1 VDLFDK
7 CNRFKEHRLA
17 KAAGIYPYFLPIAEN
32 HGTEVTVDG
41 RRIIMAGSNNYLGL
55 TKHPKVIAAADAAL
69 RSFGTS
75 NNGSRFLNGTL
86 EMHVQ
91 LEECLAKF
99 TRKEAALVY
108 STGYLTNLGSISAL
122 MEKGDVVV
130 LDKDA
135 HACIV
140 DGARL
145 SPAEV
150 KRFRH
155 NDVRDLE
162 RVLESIPARAG
173 KLIVV
178 DGLYSMEGD
187 IAPLA
192 EIVRIARKY
201 HARLLVDDAHGFG
214 VLGARGA
221 GACEAQGV
229 EEQVD
234 LVMGTFSKSFA
245 SLGGFIAGPR
255 AVMDYLRHHA
265 RALIFSASVTPASAA
280 AALAS
285 LEIIEHE
292 PELRT
297 RLKQISDRMRNGFSS
312 LGLEVGMGNG
322 TPIVPIFIGDR
333 VKTMQVW
340 RRILDRGVFVNAIV
354 VPAVQPGRDLLRTS
368 YMATHEDE
376 QLDTI
381 LRIVKEVDAEMGLAM
396 APAANTTTP
405 PGMPWMSSPS

>member
-1 VDLFDK
+1 MDLFEK
-7 CNRFKEHRLA
+7 CNQFKEHRLA
-17 KAAGIYPYFLPIAEN
+17 KAAGIYPYFLPISEN
-32 HGTEVTVDG
+32 HGTEVTIQG
-41 RRIIMAGSNNYLGL
+41 RRLIMAGSNNYLGL
-55 TKHPKVIAAADAAL
+55 TKHPRVMAAAEDAL
-69 RSFGTS
+69 RRFGTS

-91 LEECLAKF
+91 LEERLAKF
-99 TRKEAALVY
+99 MRKEAALVY

-145 SPAEV
+145 SAADV

-155 NDVRDLE
+155 NDVGDLE
-162 RVLESIPARAG
+162 RVLGAIPAKAG
-173 KLIVV
+173 KLVVV

-187 IAPLA
+187 VAPLP
-192 EIVRIARKY
+192 EIVRLARK
-201 HARLLVDDAHGFG
+201 HEARLLVDDAHGIG
-214 VLGARGA
+214 VLGQRGA
-221 GACEAQGV
+221 GACDAMGV
-229 EEQVD
+229 EDHTD

-245 SLGGFIAGPR
+245 SLGGFIAGPK

-265 RALIFSASVTPASAA
+265 RALIFSASMTPSSVA

-285 LEIIEHE
+285 LDIIESE
-292 PELRT
+292 PKLRV
-297 RLKQISDRMRNGFSS
+297 RLKQISDKMRNGFKSM
-312 LGLEVGMGNG
+312 GLEVGSGEG

-333 VKTMQVW
+333 IKTMQIW
-340 RRILDRGVFVNAIV
+340 RKILDRGVFVNAIV
-354 VPAVQPGRDLLRTS
+354 VPGVQPGRDLLRTS
-368 YMATHEDE
+368 YMATHEDS

-381 LRIVKEVDAEMGLAM
+381 LRIVKEVDAEVGLAM
-396 APAANTTTP
+396 APETNATTP
-405 PGMPWMSSPS
+405 PGVPWMSSPS

>member
-1 VDLFDK
+1 MDLFDK

-32 HGTEVTVDG
+32 HGTEVTING

-55 TKHPKVIAAADAAL
+55 TKHPKVIAAADEAL

-86 EMHVQ
+86 EMHVE
-91 LEECLAKF
+91 LEERLAKF

-122 MEKGDVVV
+122 MDKGDVVV
-130 LDKDA
+130 LDKEA

-145 SPAEV
+145 SPADV

-162 RVLESIPARAG
+162 RVLASIPAKAG

-214 VLGARGA
+214 VLGNRGA
-221 GACEAQGV
+221 GACEEAGV
-229 EEQVD
+229 EDQVD

-265 RALIFSASVTPASAA
+265 RALIFSASITPASAA

-292 PELRT
+292 PQLRT
-297 RLKQISDRMRNGFSS
+297 RLRQISDKMRNGFRA
-312 LGLEVGMGNG
+312 LGLEVGTGEG

-396 APAANTTTP
+396 ASAANTTTP
-405 PGMPWMSSPS
+405 PEVPWMSSPS

>member
-1 VDLFDK
+1 M
-7 CNRFKEHRLA
+7 
-17 KAAGIYPYFLPIAEN
+17 YPYFLPIAEN
-32 HGTEVTVDG
+32 HGTEVTIGG

-55 TKHPKVIAAADAAL
+55 TKHPKVIAAAEDAL
-69 RSFGTS
+69 RRFGTS

-86 EMHVQ
+86 ELHVQ
-91 LEECLAKF
+91 LEERLAKF
-99 TRKEAALVY
+99 TGKEAALVY

-145 SPAEV
+145 SAADV

-162 RVLESIPARAG
+162 RVLSSIPAKAG

-187 IAPLA
+187 IAPLK
-192 EIVRIARKY
+192 EIVNVAKKH

-214 VLGARGA
+214 VLGTRGA
-221 GACEAQGV
+221 GASEMLGV
-229 EEQVD
+229 EDQVD

-285 LEIIEHE
+285 LDIIEHE
-292 PELRT
+292 PQLRT
-297 RLKQISDRMRNGFSS
+297 RLKQISDKMRNGFRAM
-312 LGLEVGMGNG
+312 GLEVGVGDG
-322 TPIVPIFIGDR
+322 TPIVPIFIGER

-340 RRILDRGVFVNAIV
+340 RRILDRGVFVNAII

-368 YMATHEDE
+368 YMATHEDS

-381 LRIVKEVDAEMGLAM
+381 LRIVKEVDAEMDLSIAS
-396 APAANTTTP
+396 AENATTR

>member
-1 VDLFDK
+1 MDLFDK
-7 CNRFKEHRLA
+7 CRQFKEHRLA
-17 KAAGIYPYFLPIAEN
+17 QAAGIYPYFMPITEN
-32 HGTEVTVDG
+32 HGTEVTIQG
-41 RRIIMAGSNNYLGL
+41 KRLIMAGSNNYLGL
-55 TKHPKVIAAADAAL
+55 TKHPKVIAAADDAL
-69 RSFGTS
+69 RRFGTS

-86 EMHVQ
+86 ELHVQ
-91 LEECLAKF
+91 LEERLAKF
-99 TRKEAALVY
+99 MRKEAALVY

-122 MEKGDVVV
+122 MDKGDVVV

-145 SPAEV
+145 SAADV

-162 RVLESIPARAG
+162 RVLNGVPAKAG

-187 IAPLA
+187 LAPLP
-192 EIVRIARKY
+192 EIVRMARKY
-201 HARLLVDDAHGFG
+201 NAKLLVDDAHGIG
-214 VLGARGA
+214 VLGHRGA
-221 GACEAQGV
+221 GACEAMGV
-229 EEQVD
+229 EDQTD

-245 SLGGFIAGPR
+245 SLGGFIAGPK
-255 AVMDYLRHHA
+255 AVMEYLRHHA
-265 RALIFSASVTPASAA
+265 RALIFSASMTPASVAA
-280 AALAS
+280 AIAS
-285 LEIIEHE
+285 LDIIETE
-292 PELRT
+292 PGLRA
-297 RLKQISDRMRNGFSS
+297 RLKQISDKMRNGFKGM
-312 LGLEVGMGNG
+312 GLEIGSGDG

-340 RRILDRGVFVNAIV
+340 RKFLDRGVFVNAII

-368 YMATHEDE
+368 YMATHRDD

-381 LRIVKEVDAEMGLAM
+381 LRVVHEVHQEMGLELAQK
-396 APAANTTTP
+396 A
-405 PGMPWMSSPS
+405 S

>member
-1 VDLFDK
+1 M
-7 CNRFKEHRLA
+7 A
-17 KAAGIYPYFLPIAEN
+17 KAAGMYPYFLPIAEN
-32 HGTEVTVDG
+32 HGTEVTIGG

-55 TKHPKVIAAADAAL
+55 TKHPKVIGAAEDAL
-69 RSFGTS
+69 HRFGTS

-86 EMHVQ
+86 ELHVQ
-91 LEECLAKF
+91 LEERLAKF
-99 TRKEAALVY
+99 TGKEAALVY

-122 MEKGDVVV
+122 MDKGDVVV

-145 SPAEV
+145 SAADV

-162 RVLESIPARAG
+162 RVLSSIPAKAG

-187 IAPLA
+187 IAPLK
-192 EIVRIARKY
+192 EIVKVAKKH

-214 VLGARGA
+214 VLGTRGA
-221 GACEAQGV
+221 GASEMLGV
-229 EEQVD
+229 EDQVD

-285 LEIIEHE
+285 LDIIEHE
-292 PELRT
+292 PQLRT
-297 RLKQISDRMRNGFSS
+297 RLKEISDKMRNGFQAM
-312 LGLEVGMGNG
+312 GLEVGVGNG

-340 RRILDRGVFVNAIV
+340 RRILDRGVFVNAII

-368 YMATHEDE
+368 YMATHEDH

-381 LRIVKEVDAEMGLAM
+381 LRIVKEVDAEMDLSLAS
-396 APAANTTTP
+396 AENATTR

>member
-1 VDLFDK
+1 MDIFEK
-7 CNRFKEHRLA
+7 CETYKEARLA
-17 KAAGIYPYFLPIAEN
+17 QAAGVYPYFLPISEN
-32 HGTEVTVDG
+32 HGTEVTIG
-41 RRIIMAGSNNYLGL
+41 GKRLIMAGSNNYLGL
-55 TKHPKVIAAADAAL
+55 TKHPKVIAAAEDAL
-69 RSFGTS
+69 HRFGTS

-86 EMHVQ
+86 ELHVQ
-91 LEECLAKF
+91 LEERLAKF
-99 TRKEAALVY
+99 MRKEAALAY

-122 MEKGDVVV
+122 SDKGDVVI

-145 SPAEV
+145 GYGDV

-155 NDVRDLE
+155 NDIRDLE
-162 RVLESIPARAG
+162 RVLNSVPAKAG

-187 IAPLA
+187 IAPLPD
-192 EIVRIARKY
+192 IVRLTREY
-201 HARLLVDDAHGFG
+201 GARLLVDDAHGIG

-221 GACEAQGV
+221 GACDAQGV
-229 EEQVD
+229 EDHVD

-255 AVMDYLRHHA
+255 VVMDFLRHQA
-265 RALIFSASVTPASAA
+265 RAMIFSASMTPASVA

-285 LEIIEHE
+285 LDVIETE
-292 PELRT
+292 PELRD
-297 RLKQISDRMRNGFSS
+297 RLRVISDKMREGFRAQ
-312 LGLEVGMGNG
+312 GLEVGSGVG

-333 VKTMQVW
+333 MKTMHVW
-340 RRILDRGVFVNAIV
+340 KRIFDRGVFLNAIV
-354 VPAVQPGRDLLRTS
+354 VPAVAPGRDLLRTS
-368 YMATHEDE
+368 YMASHRDD

-381 LRIVKEVDAEMGLAM
+381 LRIVGEVHQEVGLELASK
-396 APAANTTTP
+396 A
-405 PGMPWMSSPS
+405 S

>member
-7 CNRFKEHRLA
+7 CNAFKEHRLVQR
-17 KAAGIYPYFLPIAEN
+17 AGFYPYFLPISDN
-32 HGTEVTVDG
+32 HGTEVTIDG
-41 RRIIMAGSNNYLGL
+41 KRLIMAGSNNYLGL
-55 TKHPKVIAAADAAL
+55 TKHPKVIAAAENAL
-69 RSFGTS
+69 LKFGTS

-86 EMHVQ
+86 ELHVQ
-91 LEECLAKF
+91 LEERLAKF
-99 TRKEAALVY
+99 MGKEAALVY
-108 STGYLTNLGSISAL
+108 STGYLTNLGSVSAL
-122 MEKGDVVV
+122 VDKGDVVI

-145 SPAEV
+145 SYGDV

-162 RVLESIPARAG
+162 RVLGAVPQQAG
-173 KLIVV
+173 KLVVV

-187 IAPLA
+187 LAPLA
-192 EIVRIARKY
+192 DIVRLAKEY
-201 HARLLVDDAHGFG
+201 GARLLVDDAHGIG

-221 GACEAQGV
+221 GSCEATGV
-229 EEQVD
+229 EDQVD

-265 RALIFSASVTPASAA
+265 RALIFSASMTPASVA

-285 LEIIEHE
+285 LDIIETE
-292 PELRT
+292 PQLRD
-297 RLKQISDRMRNGFSS
+297 RLRQISIKMRSGFRGQ
-312 LGLEVGMGNG
+312 GLEVGSGID

-333 VKTMQVW
+333 MKTMQVW
-340 RRILDRGVFVNAIV
+340 RKILDRGVFVNAILT
-354 VPAVQPGRDLLRTS
+354 PAVAPGRDLLRTS
-368 YMATHEDE
+368 YMASHKDE
-376 QLDTI
+376 QLDYI
-381 LRIVKEVDAEMGLAM
+381 LRVVGEVHQEVGLELASK
-396 APAANTTTP
+396 A
-405 PGMPWMSSPS
+405 S

>member
-1 VDLFDK
+1 MDLFDK

-32 HGTEVTVDG
+32 HGTEVTVGG

-55 TKHPKVIAAADAAL
+55 TKHPKVIAAAEEAL
-69 RSFGTS
+69 LRFGTS

-91 LEECLAKF
+91 LEERLAKF

-122 MEKGDVVV
+122 MDKGDVVV

-145 SPAEV
+145 SPADV

-162 RVLESIPARAG
+162 RVLGSIPAKAG

-187 IAPLA
+187 IAPLN
-192 EIVRIARKY
+192 EIVQLARKY
-201 HARLLVDDAHGFG
+201 HARLMVDDAHGFG
-214 VLGARGA
+214 VLGTRGA
-221 GACEAQGV
+221 GACEALGV
-229 EEQVD
+229 EDQVD

-255 AVMDYLRHHA
+255 SVMDYLRHHA

-292 PELRT
+292 PQLRV
-297 RLKQISDRMRNGFSS
+297 RLKQISDKMRNGFRA
-312 LGLEVGMGNG
+312 LGLEVGTGNG

-333 VKTMQVW
+333 IKTMQVW

-368 YMATHEDE
+368 YMATHEE
-376 QLDTI
+376 QQLDTI
-381 LRIVKEVDAEMGLAM
+381 LRIVKEVDAEMDLSMTSAEN
-396 APAANTTTP
+396 ALSR

>member
-1 VDLFDK
+1 MDLFDK

-32 HGTEVTVDG
+32 HGTEVTIGG

-55 TKHPKVIAAADAAL
+55 TKHPKVIAAAEEAL
-69 RSFGTS
+69 RRFGTS

-91 LEECLAKF
+91 LEERLAKF

-122 MEKGDVVV
+122 MDKGEVVV

-145 SPAEV
+145 SPADV

-162 RVLESIPARAG
+162 RMLASIPAKAG

-187 IAPLA
+187 IAPLT
-192 EIVRIARKY
+192 EIVRVAKKY

-214 VLGARGA
+214 VLGTRGA
-221 GACEAQGV
+221 GASEALGV
-229 EEQVD
+229 EDQVD

-265 RALIFSASVTPASAA
+265 RALIFSASITPASAA

-285 LEIIEHE
+285 LDIIEHE
-292 PELRT
+292 PQLRT
-297 RLKQISDRMRNGFSS
+297 RLRHISDKMRNGFKS
-312 LGLEVGMGNG
+312 LGLEVGTGNG

-368 YMATHEDE
+368 YMATHEE
-376 QLDTI
+376 QQLDTI
-381 LRIVKEVDAEMGLAM
+381 LNIVKEVDAEVGLSM
-396 APAANTTTP
+396 ASAADSTTP

>member
-1 VDLFDK
+1 MDLFSK
-7 CNRFKEHRLA
+7 CDDFTEHRLA
-17 KAAGIYPYFLPIAEN
+17 QRAGVYPYFLPIAEN
-32 HGTEVTVDG
+32 HGTEVTVHG
-41 RRIIMAGSNNYLGL
+41 KRLIMAGSNNYLGL
-55 TKHPKVIAAADAAL
+55 TKHPKVMAAAEDAL
-69 RSFGTS
+69 RRFGTS

-86 EMHVQ
+86 ELHVE
-91 LEECLAKF
+91 LETRLAKF
-99 TRKEAALVY
+99 MKKEAALVY

-122 MEKGDVVV
+122 SDKGDVVI

-145 SPAEV
+145 GFGDV

-155 NDVRDLE
+155 NDIRDLE
-162 RVLESIPARAG
+162 RILSSVPAKAG
-173 KLIVV
+173 KLVVV

-187 IAPLA
+187 IAPLPD
-192 EIVRIARKY
+192 IVRVCKEFN
-201 HARLLVDDAHGFG
+201 ARLLVDDAHGIG

-221 GACEAQGV
+221 GACDAMGV
-229 EEQVD
+229 EDQVD

-255 AVMDYLRHHA
+255 NVMDYLRHHA
-265 RALIFSASVTPASAA
+265 RAMIFSASVTPASVA

-285 LEIIEHE
+285 LDIIESE
-292 PELRT
+292 PALRD
-297 RLKQISDRMRNGFSS
+297 RLRVISNKMRAGFRAQ
-312 LGLEVGMGNG
+312 GLEVGSGEG

-333 VKTMQVW
+333 MKTMIAW
-340 RRILDRGVFVNAIV
+340 RKVIDRGVFVNAIL

-368 YMATHEDE
+368 YMATHEDR

-381 LRIVKEVDAEMGLAM
+381 LGVIDEVRQEIGLEL
-396 APAANTTTP
+396 APKA
-405 PGMPWMSSPS
+405 G

>member
-1 VDLFDK
+1 MDLFDK

-17 KAAGIYPYFLPIAEN
+17 QAAGIYPYFLPIAQN
-32 HGTEVTVDG
+32 HGTEVTIDG

-55 TKHPKVIAAADAAL
+55 TKHPKVMAAAEDAL
-69 RSFGTS
+69 RRFGTS

-91 LEECLAKF
+91 LEERLAKF
-99 TRKEAALVY
+99 TGKEAALVY

-122 MEKGDVVV
+122 MDKGDVVIM
-130 LDKDA
+130 DKDA

-145 SPAEV
+145 SPADI
-150 KRFRH
+150 KRFKH
-155 NDVRDLE
+155 NDIRDLE
-162 RVLESIPARAG
+162 RVLGTIPAKAG

-187 IAPLA
+187 IAPLPD
-192 EIVRIARKY
+192 IVRLAKKF

-214 VLGARGA
+214 VLGQRGA
-221 GACEAQGV
+221 GASEALNV
-229 EEQVD
+229 EDDVD

-265 RALIFSASVTPASAA
+265 RAMIFSASVTPASAA
-280 AALAS
+280 AALAA
-285 LEIIEHE
+285 LDIIEGE
-292 PELRT
+292 PQLRV
-297 RLKQISDRMRNGFSS
+297 RLKQISDKMRNGFQAM
-312 LGLEVGMGNG
+312 GLEVGVGQG
-322 TPIVPIFIGDR
+322 TPIIPIFIGDR
-333 VKTMQVW
+333 VKTMRAW
-340 RRILDRGVFVNAIV
+340 RSILDRGVFVNAII

-368 YMATHEDE
+368 YMATHEDQ

-381 LRIVKEVDAEMGLAM
+381 LRIVKEVDAEMDLSMGSAEN
-396 APAANTTTP
+396 ATARS
-405 PGMPWMSSPS
+405 GMRWMSSPS

>member
-32 HGTEVTVDG
+32 HGTEVTVEG
-41 RRIIMAGSNNYLGL
+41 RRLIMAGSNNYLGL
-55 TKHPKVIAAADAAL
+55 TKHPKVIAAADEAL
-69 RSFGTS
+69 RRFGTS

-91 LEECLAKF
+91 LEERLAKF

-122 MEKGDVVV
+122 MDKGDVVV

-145 SPAEV
+145 SPADV

-155 NDVRDLE
+155 NDIKDLE
-162 RVLESIPARAG
+162 RVLGSIPAKAG
-173 KLIVV
+173 KLVVV

-187 IAPLA
+187 IAPLT
-192 EIVRIARKY
+192 EIVRVVRK
-201 HARLLVDDAHGFG
+201 HNARLLVDDAHGFG

-221 GACEAQGV
+221 GASEELGV
-229 EEQVD
+229 EDDVD

-265 RALIFSASVTPASAA
+265 RALIFSASITPASAA

-285 LEIIEHE
+285 LDIIEHE
-292 PELRT
+292 PQLRT
-297 RLKQISDRMRNGFSS
+297 RLRQISDKMRNGFKA
-312 LGLEVGMGNG
+312 LGLEVGHGNG

-368 YMATHEDE
+368 YMATHEE
-376 QLDTI
+376 PQLDTI
-381 LRIVKEVDAEMGLAM
+381 LRIVKEVDAEMGLTM
-396 APAANTTTP
+396 ASAENATTR

>member
-1 VDLFDK
+1 MDLFDK

-17 KAAGIYPYFLPIAEN
+17 KAAGIYPYFLPIAQN
-32 HGTEVTVDG
+32 HGTEVTIDG

-55 TKHPKVIAAADAAL
+55 TKHPKVIAAAQDALL
-69 RSFGTS
+69 RFGTS

-91 LEECLAKF
+91 LEERLAKF
-99 TRKEAALVY
+99 TGKEAALVY

-122 MEKGDVVV
+122 MDKGDVVV
-130 LDKDA
+130 LDKEA

-145 SPAEV
+145 SPADV
-150 KRFRH
+150 KRFKH

-162 RVLESIPARAG
+162 RVLSSIPAKAG

-187 IAPLA
+187 IAPLK
-192 EIVRIARKY
+192 EIVKVAKKH

-214 VLGARGA
+214 VLGTRGA
-221 GACEAQGV
+221 GASEMLGV
-229 EEQVD
+229 EDQVD

-285 LEIIEHE
+285 LDIIERE
-292 PELRT
+292 PQLRT
-297 RLKQISDRMRNGFSS
+297 RLKQISDKMRNGFQAM
-312 LGLEVGMGNG
+312 GLEVGVGNG

-340 RRILDRGVFVNAIV
+340 RRILDRGVFVNAII

-368 YMATHEDE
+368 FMATHEDH

-381 LRIVKEVDAEMGLAM
+381 LRIVKEVDAEMDLSLAS
-396 APAANTTTP
+396 AENATSRQ
-405 PGMPWMSSPS
+405 GMPWMSSPS

>member
-1 VDLFDK
+1 VDLFEK
-7 CNRFKEHRLA
+7 CNKFTEHKLA
-17 KAAGIYPYFLPIAEN
+17 QRAGVYPYFLPIQEN
-32 HGTEVTVDG
+32 HGPEVIIGGKRV
-41 RRIIMAGSNNYLGL
+41 IMAGSNNYLGL
-55 TKHPKVIAAADAAL
+55 TQHPKVLQAAEEAL
-69 RSFGTS
+69 RRFGTS

-86 EMHVQ
+86 ELHVQ
-91 LEECLAKF
+91 LEERLAKF
-99 TRKEAALVY
+99 MRKEAALVF

-122 MEKGDVVV
+122 SDKGDVMI

-145 SPAEV
+145 GMGDV

-162 RVLESIPARAG
+162 RVLSGLPAKAG
-173 KLIVV
+173 KLVIV

-187 IAPLA
+187 IAPLP
-192 EIVRIARKY
+192 EIVRIAKEHR
-201 HARLLVDDAHGFG
+201 ARVLVDDAHGLG

-221 GACEAQGV
+221 GACEMLGV
-229 EEQVD
+229 EDQVD

-245 SLGGFIAGPR
+245 SLGGFIAGPK

-265 RALIFSASVTPASAA
+265 RALIFSASMTPPSVAA
-280 AALAS
+280 AIAA

-292 PELRT
+292 PQLRE
-297 RLKQISDRMRNGFSS
+297 RLRQISRRMREGFRAQ
-312 LGLEVGMGNG
+312 GLEVGQGID
-322 TPIVPIFIGDR
+322 TPVVPIFIGDR
-333 VKTMQVW
+333 LKTMQVW
-340 RRILDRGVFVNAIV
+340 RAILERGVFVNAII

-368 YMATHEDE
+368 YMATHRDD

-381 LRIVKEVDAEMGLAM
+381 LRVVHEVHQEMGLELAQK
-396 APAANTTTP
+396 T
-405 PGMPWMSSPS
+405 G

>member
-1 VDLFDK
+1 VDIFEK
-7 CNRFKEHRLA
+7 CERFKEHRLA
-17 KAAGIYPYFLPIAEN
+17 QAAGIYPYFLPISEN
-32 HGTEVTVDG
+32 HGTEVTIQG
-41 RRIIMAGSNNYLGL
+41 KRLIMAGSNNYLGL
-55 TKHPKVIAAADAAL
+55 TKHPKVMAAAEDAL
-69 RSFGTS
+69 MRFGTS

-91 LEECLAKF
+91 LEERLAKF

-108 STGYLTNLGSISAL
+108 STGYLTNLGSISAIS
-122 MEKGDVVV
+122 EKTDVVI

-145 SPAEV
+145 GYGEV

-155 NDVRDLE
+155 NDIVDLE
-162 RVLESIPARAG
+162 RVLSSVPPKAG

-187 IAPLA
+187 VAPLPD
-192 EIVRIARKY
+192 IVRLAREY
-201 HARLLVDDAHGFG
+201 DARLLVDDAHGLG

-229 EEQVD
+229 EDHVD

-255 AVMDYLRHHA
+255 VVMDYLRHHA
-265 RALIFSASVTPASAA
+265 RALIFSASITPPRAA
-280 AALAS
+280 AALAT
-285 LEIIEHE
+285 LEIIASE
-292 PELRT
+292 PQLRD
-297 RLKQISDRMRNGFSS
+297 RLRYISDKMRNGFRAQ
-312 LGLEVGMGNG
+312 GLEVGSGDG
-322 TPIVPIFIGDR
+322 TPVVPIFIGDR

-340 RRILDRGVFVNAIV
+340 KKIFDRGVFVNAIV
-354 VPAVQPGRDLLRTS
+354 VPAVAPGRDLLRTS
-368 YMATHEDE
+368 YMASHRDD

-381 LRIVKEVDAEMGLAM
+381 LRVVGEVHQEVGLELASK
-396 APAANTTTP
+396 A
-405 PGMPWMSSPS
+405 G

>member
-7 CNRFKEHRLA
+7 CRQFKEHRLA
-17 KAAGIYPYFLPIAEN
+17 QAAGIYPYFMPITEN
-32 HGTEVTVDG
+32 HGTEVTIQG
-41 RRIIMAGSNNYLGL
+41 KRLIMAGSNNYLGL
-55 TKHPKVIAAADAAL
+55 TKHPKVIAAADDAL
-69 RSFGTS
+69 RRFGTS

-86 EMHVQ
+86 ELHVQ
-91 LEECLAKF
+91 LEERLAKF
-99 TRKEAALVY
+99 MRKEAALVY

-122 MEKGDVVV
+122 MDKGDVVV

-145 SPAEV
+145 SAADV

-162 RVLESIPARAG
+162 RVLNGVPAKAG

-187 IAPLA
+187 LAPLP
-192 EIVRIARKY
+192 EIVRMARKY
-201 HARLLVDDAHGFG
+201 NAKLLVDDAHGIG
-214 VLGARGA
+214 VLGHRGA
-221 GACEAQGV
+221 GACEAMGV
-229 EEQVD
+229 EDQTD

-245 SLGGFIAGPR
+245 SLGGFIAGPK
-255 AVMDYLRHHA
+255 AVMEYLRHHA
-265 RALIFSASVTPASAA
+265 RALIFSASMTPASVAA
-280 AALAS
+280 AIAS
-285 LEIIEHE
+285 LDIIETE
-292 PELRT
+292 PGLRA
-297 RLKQISDRMRNGFSS
+297 RLKQISDKMRNGFKAM
-312 LGLEVGMGNG
+312 GLEIGSGDG

-340 RRILDRGVFVNAIV
+340 RKFLDRGVFVNAII

-368 YMATHEDE
+368 YMATHEDA

-381 LRIVKEVDAEMGLAM
+381 LRIAKEVDAEVGLAM
-396 APAANTTTP
+396 APAANATTP
-405 PGMPWMSSPS
+405 PGVPWMSSRS

>member
-1 VDLFDK
+1 
-7 CNRFKEHRLA
+7 LA
-17 KAAGIYPYFLPIAEN
+17 KAAGIYPYFLPIAQN
-32 HGTEVTVDG
+32 HGTEVTIDG

-55 TKHPKVIAAADAAL
+55 TKHPKVMAAAEDAL
-69 RSFGTS
+69 RRFGTS

-91 LEECLAKF
+91 LEERLAKF
-99 TRKEAALVY
+99 TGKEAALVY

-122 MEKGDVVV
+122 MDKGDVVI
-130 LDKDA
+130 LDKEA

-145 SPAEV
+145 SSADV
-150 KRFRH
+150 KRFKH

-162 RVLESIPARAG
+162 RVLSSIPAKAG

-187 IAPLA
+187 IAPLP
-192 EIVRIARKY
+192 EIVRIAKD
-201 HARLLVDDAHGFG
+201 HNARLLVDDAHGFG
-214 VLGARGA
+214 VLGSRGA
-221 GACEAQGV
+221 GASEALGV
-229 EEQVD
+229 EDQVD

-280 AALAS
+280 AALAA
-285 LEIIEHE
+285 LDIIESE
-292 PELRT
+292 PQLRV
-297 RLKQISDRMRNGFSS
+297 RLKQISDKMRLGFQAM
-312 LGLEVGMGNG
+312 GLEVGSGVG

-333 VKTMQVW
+333 VKTMQAW
-340 RRILDRGVFVNAIV
+340 RRILDRGVFVNAII

-368 YMATHEDE
+368 YMATHEDQ

-381 LRIVKEVDAEMGLAM
+381 LRIVKEVDAEMDLSM
-396 APAANTTTP
+396 ASAENTTAR
-405 PGMPWMSSPS
+405 PGMRWMSSPS

>member
-1 VDLFDK
+1 
-7 CNRFKEHRLA
+7 
-17 KAAGIYPYFLPIAEN
+17 
-32 HGTEVTVDG
+32 
-41 RRIIMAGSNNYLGL
+41 M
-55 TKHPKVIAAADAAL
+55 AAAEDAL
-69 RSFGTS
+69 RRFGTS

-91 LEECLAKF
+91 LEERLAKF
-99 TRKEAALVY
+99 TGKEAALVY

-122 MEKGDVVV
+122 MDKGDVVI
-130 LDKDA
+130 LDKEA

-145 SPAEV
+145 SSADV
-150 KRFRH
+150 KRFKH

-162 RVLESIPARAG
+162 RVLSSIPAKAG

-187 IAPLA
+187 IAPLP
-192 EIVRIARKY
+192 EIVRIAKD
-201 HARLLVDDAHGFG
+201 HNARLLVDDAHGFG
-214 VLGARGA
+214 VLGSRGA
-221 GACEAQGV
+221 GASEALGV
-229 EEQVD
+229 EDQVD

-280 AALAS
+280 AALAA
-285 LEIIEHE
+285 LDIIESE
-292 PELRT
+292 PQLRV
-297 RLKQISDRMRNGFSS
+297 RLKQISDKMRLGFQAM
-312 LGLEVGMGNG
+312 GLEVGSGVG

-333 VKTMQVW
+333 VKTMQAW
-340 RRILDRGVFVNAIV
+340 RRILDRGVFVNAII

-368 YMATHEDE
+368 YMATHEDQ

-381 LRIVKEVDAEMGLAM
+381 LRIVKEVDAEMDLSM
-396 APAANTTTP
+396 ASAENTTAR
-405 PGMPWMSSPS
+405 PGMRWMSSPS